1 MLQLRFILISLG
13 AAIGLF
19 LFLLLCVEI
28 GRHLG
33 LRRMK
38 RVGGP
43 PSSGGIVDNAVYGL
57 LALLIGFTFSGAA
70 ARFDHR
76 REMVGDE
83 ANAASTAWQ
92 RIELL
97 PVAQQ
102 DPVRDGLRQYLDA
115 VLEWYQT
122 PDKIDVALHQPAS
135 VTRAQENVWRRSVEA
150 CLTSQGD
157 VARMLLLPALNELF
171 DAVDRERM
179 ARRLHP
185 PAIVWLML
193 SITALA
199 SALFVGY
206 EFSGS
211 PRNWLYIIG
220 FTVSVAVSTYV
231 IVELEYPRL
240 GLATSA
246 SAIDR
251 PLVEVRASL
260 E

>member
-19 LFLLLCVEI
+19 LSLLLFIEI

-33 LRRMK
+33 QRRIRK
-38 RVGGP
+38 VGGL
-43 PSSGGIVDNAVYGL
+43 SSGGVVENSVYGL

-83 ANAASTAWQ
+83 ANAASTSWQ

-97 PVAQQ
+97 PSTRQE
-102 DPVRDGLRQYLDA
+102 PIRDGLRHYLDA
-115 VLEWYQT
+115 VIDWYKM
-122 PDKIDVALHQPAS
+122 PASLDAAVNQPAA
-135 VTRAQENVWRRSVEA
+135 VTRAQDVVWRQSVEA
-150 CLTSQGD
+150 CLTSGGE

-179 ARRLHP
+179 ARRIHP

-193 SITALA
+193 AITALA

-206 EFSGS
+206 GFAGS
-211 PRNWLYIIG
+211 PRNWLYITG
-220 FTVSVAVSTYV
+220 FAASISVATYV

-240 GLATSA
+240 GLTSA
-246 SAIDR
+246 AAIDR
-251 PLVEVRASL
+251 ALVELRASL